1 MSTKR
6 ILGISAFGVLF
17 IAVAIGLML
26 LTSNYSRETGS
37 VPLPD
42 PPIASAAPGAPG
54 PDTLDR
60 VEVTSETVQAV
71 ISTLAR
77 PETYSRYITIE
88 SFWGDDGHAVYTVLS
103 AVDKGV
109 TSLRIISSVGAE
121 KRIIVTPDK
130 LYIWYRGD
138 KVPYIGE
145 TGSAGDEIRTADEW
159 QMMASYEDIMAIDGK
174 DIEDAGFTGYNGED
188 CIFVQY
194 RSAVLGY
201 TRMYYIS
208 IQYGLVTGAEEY
220 DGNGELVYR
229 MTAGE
234 CVTGVIDPS
243 EFILPDGTELIT
255 PTIM

>member
-6 ILGISAFGVLF
+6 ILGISAFGLLF
-17 IAVAIGLML
+17 IAAAIGLML
-26 LTSNYSRETGS
+26 LTSTFSRETGS
-37 VPLPD
+37 VPFPD
-42 PPIASAAPGAPG
+42 PPAASTAPGAPA

-88 SFWGDDGHAVYTVLS
+88 SFWDDDGCAIYTVLS

-109 TSLRIISSVGAE
+109 TSLRVISSVGAE

-138 KVPYIGE
+138 KSPYIGE
-145 TGSAGDEIRTADEW
+145 TGSAGDGIRTADEW
-159 QMMASYEDIMAIDGK
+159 QMLASYEDIISIGVEAIS
-174 DIEDAGFTGYNGED
+174 DAGFTGYDGED

-194 RSAVLGY
+194 RSDILGY
-201 TRMYYIS
+201 TRKYFIS
-208 IQYGLVTGAEEY
+208 IEFGLVIAAEEY
-220 DGNGELVYR
+220 DEAGGLVYR

-234 CVTGVIDPS
+234 CVAGDIDPS
-243 EFILPDGTELIT
+243 EFMLPDGTDLASPPIS
-255 PTIM
+255 

>member
-17 IAVAIGLML
+17 IAAAIVLML
-26 LTSNYSRETGS
+26 LTSNFSRETGS
-37 VPLPD
+37 VPFPD
-42 PPIASAAPGAPG
+42 PPVASTVPGAPG

-88 SFWGDDGHAVYTVLS
+88 TFWENGGHAVYTILS

-138 KVPYIGE
+138 RVPYIGE
-145 TGSAGDEIRTADEW
+145 KGSAGDETRTADEW
-159 QMMASYEDIMAIDGK
+159 QMLASYEDIMSIDVK
-174 DIEDAGFTGYNGED
+174 DISDAGFTGYNGED
-188 CIFVQY
+188 CIYVQY
-194 RSAVLGY
+194 RSALLGY
-201 TRMYYIS
+201 SGKYYIS
-208 IQYGLVTGAEEY
+208 IEFGLVTGAEEY
-220 DGNGELVYR
+220 DGTGALVYK

-234 CVTGVIDPS
+234 CTTGTIDPS
-243 EFILPDGTELIT
+243 EFILPDGTDLSPPIS
-255 PTIM
+255 